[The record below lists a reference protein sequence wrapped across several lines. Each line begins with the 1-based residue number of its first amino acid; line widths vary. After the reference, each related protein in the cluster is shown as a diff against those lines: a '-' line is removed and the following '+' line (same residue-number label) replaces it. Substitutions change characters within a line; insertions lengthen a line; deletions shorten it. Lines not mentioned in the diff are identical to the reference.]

1 MTFSGNFGI
10 NYPRDH
16 VKVAKLPSLRSC
28 NFVNFNMTLGQLI
41 PNCPLSHTITITNR
55 MASNPNVSSSG
66 PSYPVICP
74 AFQKYN
80 IFVFSIT

>member
-41 PNCPLSHTITITNR
+41 PNCPPSHTITITNENFAGINIIYAR
-55 MASNPNVSSSG
+55 KNMQGFHIKSN
-66 PSYPVICP
+66 
-74 AFQKYN
+74 
-80 IFVFSIT
+80 VFSF